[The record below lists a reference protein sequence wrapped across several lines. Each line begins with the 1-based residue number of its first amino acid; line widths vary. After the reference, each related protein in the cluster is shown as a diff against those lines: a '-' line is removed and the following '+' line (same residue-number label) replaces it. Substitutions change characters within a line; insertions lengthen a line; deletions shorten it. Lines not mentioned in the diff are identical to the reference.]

1 MWLQLKSNQMTYSH
15 NLLPLKNPDL
25 YKVDYDDIIQI
36 KYFYKYNSTEYLP
49 KSCAKKFSWYSKN
62 DIILP

>member
-1 MWLQLKSNQMTYSH
+1 MVTVKVKSDLETYSH

-36 KYFYKYNSTEYLP
+36 KYEYLP
-49 KSCAKKFSWYSKN
+49 KSCAKKFSRYSKN